1 MCDDNVSSFITTL
14 HNVPLA
20 SDLCNGLFSIIM
32 SMIVVHTCLFHKGL
46 YTVYYGDKKKN
57 AVTLPHSAQRKNE
70 FLVKTKER
78 SKSNK

>member
-20 SDLCNGLFSIIM
+20 PDLCDGLFSIIM

-46 YTVYYGDKKKN
+46 CTVYFEYEKEN
-57 AVTLPHSAQRKNE
+57 LVTLPHCAQRKQA
-70 FLVKTKER
+70 FLVEKNE
-78 SKSNK
+78 NV